1 MSEERRQI
9 LEMLAEG
16 KITAKDAE
24 RLLDKLNGGK
34 EAADAAEPTS
44 STGRKVKAKALCVKV
59 DGGEGEKVDI
69 RVPLSL
75 VRTGVKL
82 AAILPDR
89 IANRLSAKGIDL
101 SQLSELDGDEL
112 TAALDNLEID
122 VDTDGGKAVRVCC
135 E

>member
-24 RLLDKLNGGK
+24 RLLDKLSGGT
-34 EAADAAEPTS
+34 EAAEPTG